1 MVFSSLS
8 FLYLF
13 FPLCALAYY
22 AGKNRVWRNSVLLAF
37 SLVFYA
43 WGEPKNIALLLLAS
57 FVAYAGGLWM
67 ERLKERGCSR
77 GRRSV
82 FWAAVVLLA
91 GKLFGFKYLNFFC
104 DNLGGLLGQA
114 LPVPRIALPIGVSFY
129 TFQILSYVIDLYRGE
144 TGLQRNFFYLTLY
157 VSFFPQ
163 LIAGPIVRYQTIEE
177 EILRRRESLAD
188 VTAGAKRFIVG
199 LAKKVLIAD
208 NVGGIAQLI
217 YQGDPQVYGSL
228 MLWLAALAYALQI
241 YFDFSGYSDMAIG
254 LGRMFGFHFLE
265 NFNYPYISRSI
276 TEFWRRWHI
285 SLSTWFR
292 DYVYIPL
299 GGNRVKKS
307 RWVLNLL
314 AVWGLTG
321 FWHGAQWNFILWG
334 LYYGVILLAE
344 KLFLGK
350 YLAKWPK
357 ALQWVYAMFFVLLG
371 WVIFNITDFTQM
383 AGVLGTMFGFVP
395 TQFTAMIAADTSIVR
410 GLIYIPLGLVCAFPV
425 LPWVKA
431 RWARLREGGPNLR
444 SALALTVENAL
455 CFALLLLS
463 IIYIL
468 SAAYNYFI
476 YFRF

>member
-57 FVAYAGGLWM
+57 FAAYAGGLWM

-77 GRRSV
+77 GRRAV

-91 GKLFGFKYLNFFC
+91 GNLFVFKYLNFFC

-177 EILRRRESLAD
+177 EILRRQESLAD

-292 DYVYIPL
+292 DYVYIPM
-299 GGNRVKKS
+299 GEIGRAHV
-307 RWVLNLL
+307 
-314 AVWGLTG
+314 
-321 FWHGAQWNFILWG
+321 
-334 LYYGVILLAE
+334 
-344 KLFLGK
+344 
-350 YLAKWPK
+350 
-357 ALQWVYAMFFVLLG
+357 
-371 WVIFNITDFTQM
+371 
-383 AGVLGTMFGFVP
+383 
-395 TQFTAMIAADTSIVR
+395 
-410 GLIYIPLGLVCAFPV
+410 
-425 LPWVKA
+425 
-431 RWARLREGGPNLR
+431 
-444 SALALTVENAL
+444 
-455 CFALLLLS
+455 
-463 IIYIL
+463 
-468 SAAYNYFI
+468 
-476 YFRF
+476 

>member
-1 MVFSSLS
+1 MVFSSPA
-8 FLYLF
+8 FLFAFLPVTFLLYRLI
-13 FPLCALAYY
+13 PGQGRGSVTA
-22 AGKNRVWRNSVLLAF
+22 KNALLAVL

-43 WGEPKNIALLLLAS
+43 FGEPVYVLLLLAS
-57 FVAYAGGLWM
+57 VVVNYLSGLLLAPG
-67 ERLKERGCSR
+67 RK
-77 GRRSV
+77 GRR
-82 FWAAVVLLA
+82 AVVAGSTAVNLGLLCV
-91 GKLFGFKYLNFFC
+91 FKYADFAVGALNG
-104 DNLGGLLGQA
+104 LGLSLPLPDIA
-114 LPVPRIALPIGVSFY
+114 LPVGISFF
-129 TFQILSYVIDLYRGE
+129 TFQGLSYVVDCYRDPS
-144 TGLQRNFFYLTLY
+144 LASKSLLKLTLY
-157 VSFFPQ
+157 ISFFPQ
-163 LIAGPIVRYQTIEE
+163 LIAGPIVKYHDVSQQIDS
-177 EILRRRESLAD
+177 RETSPGLTAD
-188 VTAGAKRFIVG
+188 GVRRFILG
-199 LAKKVLIAD
+199 LSKKLLIA
-208 NVGGIAQLI
+208 NTVGHMADLVFGAAPAQL
-217 YQGDPQVYGSL
+217 DVRSA
-228 MLWLAALAYALQI
+228 WLGALCYCLQI

-292 DYVYIPL
+292 DYVYIPM

-410 GLIYIPLGLVCAFPV
+410 GLIYIPLGLVCAFPA